1 MESRWLKTFAPEMS
15 PAGTCPEL
23 IIQEGGEDLA
33 GHSPSLVQR
42 EFRTSPCPPRGD
54 WSHKQMKVRS
64 GDSPVQ
70 TLRQHHSPRP
80 RTLDASQERHIL
92 QGPGGLPDPYREA
105 IACVHTL
112 KTAKIWGEI
121 SISNAKRK
129 LIFIDVCTCACLTLD
144 DAIALQAPLSVGFSR
159 QECWCGLPCPP
170 PGDLPNPGIELASLC
185 LLHWQAGS
193 FH

>member
-1 MESRWLKTFAPEMS
+1 MAGLLPSYPGGGSMLSYRGKKVVKWLKTFDPEMS

-70 TLRQHHSPRP
+70 TLPWEVP
-80 RTLDASQERHIL
+80 
-92 QGPGGLPDPYREA
+92 
-105 IACVHTL
+105 
-112 KTAKIWGEI
+112 
-121 SISNAKRK
+121 
-129 LIFIDVCTCACLTLD
+129 
-144 DAIALQAPLSVGFSR
+144 
-159 QECWCGLPCPP
+159 
-170 PGDLPNPGIELASLC
+170 
-185 LLHWQAGS
+185 
-193 FH
+193 